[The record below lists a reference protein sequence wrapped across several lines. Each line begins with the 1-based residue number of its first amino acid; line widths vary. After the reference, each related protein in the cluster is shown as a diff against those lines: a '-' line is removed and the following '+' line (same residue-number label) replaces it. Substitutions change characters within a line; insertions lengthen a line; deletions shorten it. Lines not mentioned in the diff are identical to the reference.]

1 MADKYFIGAQDYSL
15 EDASGNE
22 DVQNSE
28 KLSIRLKNL
37 LQLKNVNFLFGN
49 GASLPLGSPSISD
62 ANKFLKL
69 GAITEWYG
77 KIGDS
82 NKKGAFDKLTKLIS
96 EFSAVDSAE
105 ARIDI
110 ETLLSNLIQT
120 LAVTE
125 QNSVF
130 KCEDSTIV
138 FGSAT
143 RDDLKLWV
151 KLLKEVLCLTC
162 NAFIDTVDRV
172 KIQPHKQFLQ
182 KILLRPANLSRV
194 KLFTLNYDMVLEKCM
209 DELGISYFDG
219 FIGGYERRFSPESY
233 QYDLYYPGDVTEG
246 RVNRVDR
253 VLQLYKL
260 HGSIHWQKEK
270 EGSTNLHGIKQNAKS
285 PTDYNDVLIYPS
297 TMKYGETLGFPYSE
311 MFRHFSTSIF
321 RPQTVLFTIGYA
333 FNDEHINKL
342 IFQTLSVPT
351 FHLVVTL
358 PEGIENKVIEKFVTE
373 VKSNRIIVISGM
385 KNGVLGSSIS
395 DGAGTF
401 KHFVEKYLPDMEEMS
416 IQEKIN
422 KDIQVL
428 YKDDPVTSDPAV
440 NDVSVVTE
448 VVNSQESGT
457 EDENNLPF

>member
-1 MADKYFIGAQDYSL
+1 MMPDKYFIGAQDYSL
-15 EDASGNE
+15 EETSDNE
-22 DVQNSE
+22 GVQNSG

-69 GAITEWYG
+69 DAVTKWYG
-77 KIGDS
+77 EIDDT
-82 NKKGAFDKLTKLIS
+82 NKKEAFDKLVTFIDGY
-96 EFSAVDSAE
+96 SAVDGAK
-105 ARIDI
+105 IDI
-110 ETLLSNLIQT
+110 ETLLSILIQT
-120 LAVTE
+120 HAVTE
-125 QNSVF
+125 KNSVF
-130 KCEDSTIV
+130 KREDSAIV
-138 FGSAT
+138 FDTVT
-143 RDDLKLWV
+143 RDDLKQWV
-151 KLLKEVLCLTC
+151 KLLKEMLCLAC
-162 NAFIDTVDRV
+162 KAFTDTLEVV

-260 HGSIHWQKEK
+260 HGSIHWQKEN
-270 EGSTNLHGIKQNAKS
+270 EGSTNLHGIKQNAQS
-285 PTDYNDVLIYPS
+285 PIDYNDVLIYPS

-311 MFRHFSTSIF
+311 MFRHFSTNIF
-321 RPQTVLFTIGYA
+321 RPQTVLFTVGYA
-333 FNDEHINKL
+333 FNDEHINRL
-342 IFQTLSVPT
+342 IFQALSVPT
-351 FHLVVTL
+351 FHLVITL
-358 PEGIENKVIEKFVTE
+358 PEGIGNKVIEKFVNE
-373 VKSNRIIVISGM
+373 VRSNRIIVISGM
-385 KNGVLGSSIS
+385 KDGELGSSIS

-401 KHFVEKYLPDMEEMS
+401 KQFVEKYLPDMEEMS

-422 KDIQVL
+422 KDIQAL
-428 YKDDPVTSDPAV
+428 YKDDSVITVPSA
-440 NDVSVVTE
+440 NDDSVIA
-448 VVNSQESGT
+448 ESGDT
-457 EDENNLPF
+457 QPSGTGEENDLPF

>member
-1 MADKYFIGAQDYSL
+1 MMSDKYFIGAQDYSL
-15 EDASGNE
+15 EETSDHVG
-22 DVQNSE
+22 VQNSA

-49 GASLPLGSPSISD
+49 GASLPLGSPSIS
-62 ANKFLKL
+62 NVKEFLKL
-69 GAITEWYG
+69 GAIAKWYDET
-77 KIGDS
+77 KDES
-82 NKKGAFDKLTKLIS
+82 KKASFDKLIALINDTK
-96 EFSAVDSAE
+96 V
-105 ARIDI
+105 DI
-110 ETLLSNLIQT
+110 ETLLSTFIQT

-125 QNSVF
+125 EKSIFKRKDSAVVFDSV
-130 KCEDSTIV
+130 
-138 FGSAT
+138 T
-143 RDDLKLWV
+143 RDDLEAYLT
-151 KLLKEVLCLTC
+151 LLKEMLCLTC
-162 NAFIDTVDRV
+162 NAFTRELDTL
-172 KIQPHKQFLQ
+172 KIQAHKQFLQ

-270 EGSTNLHGIKQNAKS
+270 EGSTNLHGIKQNAQS
-285 PTDYNDVLIYPS
+285 PTNYNDVLIYPS

-321 RPQTVLFTIGYA
+321 RPQTVLFTVGYA
-333 FNDEHINKL
+333 FNDEHINRL
-342 IFQTLSVPT
+342 IFQALSVPT
-351 FHLVVTL
+351 FHLVIAL
-358 PEGIENKVIEKFVTE
+358 PEGIENKVIKKFVNE

-385 KNGVLGSSIS
+385 KDGELGSSIS

-401 KHFVEKYLPDMEEMS
+401 KQFVEKYLPDMEEMS

-422 KDIQVL
+422 KDIQAL
-428 YKDDPVTSDPAV
+428 YKVDPVAPDPNASD
-440 NDVSVVTE
+440 DSEVTE
-448 VVNSQESGT
+448 LVNTRESDTKQGN
-457 EDENNLPF
+457 DLPF

>member
-1 MADKYFIGAQDYSL
+1 MMPDKYYIGAQDYSL
-15 EDASGNE
+15 EDTSSKEAAK
-22 DVQNSE
+22 NSE

-69 GAITEWYG
+69 DAVIKWHGEID
-77 KIGDS
+77 DS
-82 NKKGAFDKLTKLIS
+82 NKKEAFDKLATLINGFSGEDGTK
-96 EFSAVDSAE
+96 
-105 ARIDI
+105 IDV
-110 ETLLSNLIQT
+110 ETLLSILIQT

-125 QNSVF
+125 QNSIF
-130 KCEDSTIV
+130 KCENSAIV
-138 FGSAT
+138 FNSAT
-143 RDDLKLWV
+143 RDDLELWV
-151 KLLKEVLCLTC
+151 KLLKEMLCLTC
-162 NAFIDTVDRV
+162 NAFIDTLDIV

-194 KLFTLNYDMVLEKCM
+194 KLFTLNYDMLLEKCM

-270 EGSTNLHGIKQNAKS
+270 EGSTNLHGIKQNAQS
-285 PTDYNDVLIYPS
+285 PIDYNDVLIYPS

-321 RPQTVLFTIGYA
+321 RPQTVLFTVGYA
-333 FNDEHINKL
+333 FNDEHINRL
-342 IFQTLSVPT
+342 IFQALSVPT
-351 FHLVVTL
+351 FHLVIAL
-358 PEGIENKVIEKFVTE
+358 PEGTENKVIGKFVNE
-373 VKSNRIIVISGM
+373 VKSNRIIIISGM
-385 KNGVLGSSIS
+385 KDGELGSSIS

-401 KHFVEKYLPDMEEMS
+401 KQFVEKYLPDMEEMS

-422 KDIQVL
+422 KDIQAL
-428 YKDDPVTSDPAV
+428 YKVDPVTSDSNA
-440 NDVSVVTE
+440 NGDSVVTE
-448 VVNSQESGT
+448 LMNTHESDN
-457 EDENNLPF
+457 EAENDLPF